1 MPAARTQ
8 TSSRRRFL
16 HRCGASLLGGLAA
29 TAGSPLS
36 FAQQPEIS
44 VPPAP
49 AGGPSNLKITA
60 VRIIHPRSKEPE
72 NYWGW
77 LQNTVIANPMSIYPE
92 YKAKRS
98 SWRSESM
105 RSLWVEIETNQGIKG
120 WGKAAGGGAAAFII
134 EEHFRGLLLGENPL
148 NVERLWD
155 ILFRA
160 SLPYG
165 RGGVTVMAISAIDLA
180 LWDIAGKAHHKPVY
194 QLLGGPTKDRIP
206 TYATGNDVE
215 WYPRFGYKGVKLAA
229 PYGPADGLEGMRKN
243 EALIKKSRETLGGDL
258 MLMLDCYMAWD
269 ADYTIEMAKRL
280 EPYDMYW
287 IEESLPPDDYWG
299 YRRINRDITS
309 TRIATGEHEYT
320 RWGFRRLLDYEAA
333 DILQPDINWCGGLTE
348 IRRIAAMAA
357 ERDIPVIPHQGGTVW
372 GLHFIM
378 TTANAPFAESIGPSR
393 QIEAERR
400 SLTRAVTLL
409 PEPDGYVLPSG
420 EPGFGLDLE
429 PFLQ

>member
-1 MPAARTQ
+1 MPAARPQ

-16 HRCGASLLGGLAA
+16 RRCGASVLGGLA
-29 TAGSPLS
+29 TMDGSALS
-36 FAQQPEIS
+36 FAQQPETS
-44 VPPAP
+44 AAAAP
-49 AGGPSNLKITA
+49 AGGPSKLKITA
-60 VRIIHPRSKEPE
+60 VRIIHPRSKERE

-98 SWRSESM
+98 SWRSEKM

-134 EEHFRGLLLGENPL
+134 EEHFRGLLLGEDPL

-180 LWDIAGKAHHKPVY
+180 LWDIAGKAHNKPVY
-194 QLLGGPTKDRIP
+194 QLLGGKIKERIP

-229 PYGPADGLEGMRKN
+229 PHGPADGLEGMRKN
-243 EALIKKSRETLGGDL
+243 EALIKNSRETLGGDL

-320 RWGFRRLLDYEAA
+320 RWGFRRLLDYEGA
-333 DILQPDINWCGGLTE
+333 DVLQPDINWCGGLTE

-357 ERDIPVIPHQGGTVW
+357 ERGIPVIPHQGGTIW

-378 TTANAPFAESIGPSR
+378 ATANAPLAESIGPSR

-420 EPGFGLDLE
+420 QPGFGLDLE
-429 PFLQ
+429 PFLH